1 MCGKNLVRLNQQLQC
16 ILMYLVDLVDPVDLD
31 NKIAE
36 FTVLV
41 RKTFQSNKIRF
52 DYQRIIFQGKS
63 WSQISQM
70 LTVRLWEMTI
80 PLLDLDEI

>member
-52 DYQRIIFQGKS
+52 DYQRIIFR
-63 WSQISQM
+63 
-70 LTVRLWEMTI
+70 VRLVVKKNVLVFILKT
-80 PLLDLDEI
+80 

>member
-1 MCGKNLVRLNQQLQC
+1 
-16 ILMYLVDLVDPVDLD
+16 MYLVDLVDPVDLD

-70 LTVRLWEMTI
+70 LTVKLRGMTI
-80 PLLDLDEI
+80 NPTPQSLTAIFLVLIFEDFPE